1 MAITVVRIYDDFRAA
16 EQARAELLRSGF
28 GEASVHLT
36 TREDEAGPMRGNFI
50 LPSKDQAPD
59 DEKGFFGNL
68 FSGGRNEQAGRK
80 RAGGNS
86 GARPNRPEELAKYG
100 VYLLTVDAGDDIQY
114 DRAADIMNRHGA
126 FDVERTANRQRQ

>member
-28 GEASVHLT
+28 GEACVHLT
-36 TREDEAGPMRGNFI
+36 TKEDEAGPVRGNFV
-50 LPSKDQAPD
+50 LPSKDQAPGS
-59 DEKGFFGNL
+59 EKGFFGNL
-68 FSGGRNEQAGRK
+68 FSGSRNE

-86 GARPNRPEELAKYG
+86 RARQNRPEELEKYG
-100 VYLLTVDAGDDIQY
+100 VYLLTVDAGDDVQY

-126 FDVERTANRQRQ
+126 FDVERTANRQREQ

>member
-28 GEASVHLT
+28 GESSVHLT
-36 TREDEAGPMRGNFI
+36 TREDEAGPVRGNFV
-50 LPSKDQAPD
+50 LPGKDRAPD

-68 FSGGRNEQAGRK
+68 FSGGRDA

-86 GARPNRPEELAKYG
+86 RARQNRREQIAQHG
-100 VYLLTVDAGDDIQY
+100 IYLLTVDAGDDTQY
-114 DRAADIMNRHGA
+114 DRAADIMNRYGA
-126 FDVERTANRQRQ
+126 FDVEERCANRQRHL